1 MTEFLLSRFVKGYP
15 EVNDPQVRARCGNL
29 AGLVGI
35 CCNLL
40 LSAGKFL
47 AGLLTGSVAISA
59 DAVNNLS
66 DASSS
71 IITLLGFRLA
81 ARPADDEHP
90 YGHGR
95 TEYLSGLAVSVM
107 ILLIGAELAKTS
119 IQKILSPEPITT
131 GMVSILILAASILVK
146 FWMAAFNRHVGRLIR
161 SSTLEATAAD
171 SRNDVISTGAV
182 LIATLLQMRFGWNL
196 DGYIGLAVAA
206 FILWSG
212 WGLVKD
218 SIAPLL
224 GQTPDPELVRHIAD
238 VTLSYPGV
246 LGIHDMIV
254 HDYGPG
260 RQFASL
266 HAEMAASADVLESH
280 DIIDRIEKYF
290 LEQEGLHVVIHYDP
304 IVTDDSETG
313 EAREFFAAEAK
324 KLDPRLSIH
333 DLRMVPGTTHTNVIF
348 DLVLPRELDSRA
360 PELKHALQEAAQRK
374 NPLWLCVI
382 TAENSFTGTF
392 ASEKAKEAEPSAS
405 EH

>member
-196 DGYIGLAVAA
+196 DGYMGLAVAA

-280 DIIDRIEKYF
+280 DTIDRIEKYF

-348 DLVLPRELDSRA
+348 DLVLPRELDSRTS
-360 PELKHALQEAAQRK
+360 ELKHALQEAAQRK

-405 EH
+405 EQ

>member
-1 MTEFLLSRFVKGYP
+1 MTEFLLSHFVKGYP
-15 EVNDPQVRARCGNL
+15 EANDPQVRARCGNL

-146 FWMAAFNRHVGRLIR
+146 FWMAAFNRHVGQLIR
-161 SSTLEATAAD
+161 SATLEATAAD

-182 LIATLLQMRFGWNL
+182 LIATLLQMQFGWNL
-196 DGYIGLAVAA
+196 DGYMGLAVAA

-266 HAEMAASADVLESH
+266 HAEMAAGADVLESH
-280 DIIDRIEKYF
+280 DTIDRIEKYF

-405 EH
+405 EQ

>member
-161 SSTLEATAAD
+161 SATLEATAAD

-182 LIATLLQMRFGWNL
+182 LIATLLQMQFGWNL
-196 DGYIGLAVAA
+196 DGYMGLAVAA

-280 DIIDRIEKYF
+280 DTIDRIEKYF

-360 PELKHALQEAAQRK
+360 SELKHALQEAAQRK

-392 ASEKAKEAEPSAS
+392 ASEKAKEVEPSAS
-405 EH
+405 EQ

>member
-1 MTEFLLSRFVKGYP
+1 MTECLLSHFVKGYP

-161 SSTLEATAAD
+161 SATLEATAAD

-182 LIATLLQMRFGWNL
+182 LIATLLQMQFGWNL
-196 DGYIGLAVAA
+196 DGYMGLAVAA

-280 DIIDRIEKYF
+280 DTIDRIEKYF

-348 DLVLPRELDSRA
+348 DLVLPRELDSRTS
-360 PELKHALQEAAQRK
+360 ELKHALQEAAQRK

-392 ASEKAKEAEPSAS
+392 ASEKAKEAETSAS
-405 EH
+405 EQ

>member
-161 SSTLEATAAD
+161 SATLEATAAD

-182 LIATLLQMRFGWNL
+182 LIATLLQMQFGWNL
-196 DGYIGLAVAA
+196 DGYMGLAVAA

-280 DIIDRIEKYF
+280 DTIDRIEKYF

-313 EAREFFAAEAK
+313 EARAFFAAEAK

-348 DLVLPRELDSRA
+348 DLVLPRELDSRTS
-360 PELKHALQEAAQRK
+360 ELKHALQEAAQRK

-405 EH
+405 EQ

>member
-161 SSTLEATAAD
+161 SATLEATAAD

-182 LIATLLQMRFGWNL
+182 LIATLLQMQFGWNL
-196 DGYIGLAVAA
+196 DGYMGLAVAA

-280 DIIDRIEKYF
+280 DTIDRIEKYF

-392 ASEKAKEAEPSAS
+392 ASEKAKEAETSAS

>member
-161 SSTLEATAAD
+161 SATLEATAAD

-182 LIATLLQMRFGWNL
+182 LIATLLQMQFGWNL
-196 DGYIGLAVAA
+196 DGYMGLAVAA

-266 HAEMAASADVLESH
+266 HAEMAAGADVLESH
-280 DIIDRIEKYF
+280 DTIDRIEKYF

-348 DLVLPRELDSRA
+348 DLVLPRELDSRTS
-360 PELKHALQEAAQRK
+360 ELEHALQEAAQRK

-405 EH
+405 EQ

>member
-1 MTEFLLSRFVKGYP
+1 MSTNQQQKTEQAVQPLDRIAIGRHASIVCIVCNITLATAK
-15 EVNDPQVRARCGNL
+15 AL
-29 AGLVGI
+29 AGI
-35 CCNLL
+35 
-40 LSAGKFL
+40 A
-47 AGLLTGSVAISA
+47 AGSVSVVA

-161 SSTLEATAAD
+161 SATLEATAAD

-182 LIATLLQMRFGWNL
+182 LIATLLQMQFGWNL
-196 DGYIGLAVAA
+196 DGYMGLAVAA

-280 DIIDRIEKYF
+280 DTIDRIEKYF

-313 EAREFFAAEAK
+313 EARAFFAAEAK

-360 PELKHALQEAAQRK
+360 SELKHALQEAAQRK

>member
-161 SSTLEATAAD
+161 SATLEATAAD

-182 LIATLLQMRFGWNL
+182 LIATLLQMQFGWNL
-196 DGYIGLAVAA
+196 DGYMGLAVAA

-280 DIIDRIEKYF
+280 DTIDRIEKYF
-290 LEQEGLHVVIHYDP
+290 LEKEGLHVVIHYDP

-392 ASEKAKEAEPSAS
+392 ASEKAKEAETSAS

>member
-161 SSTLEATAAD
+161 SATLEATAAD

-182 LIATLLQMRFGWNL
+182 LIATLLQMQFGWNL
-196 DGYIGLAVAA
+196 DGYMGLAVAA

-280 DIIDRIEKYF
+280 DTIDRIEKYF

-313 EAREFFAAEAK
+313 EARAFFAAEAK

-348 DLVLPRELDSRA
+348 DLVLPRELDSRTS
-360 PELKHALQEAAQRK
+360 ELKHALQEAAQRK

-392 ASEKAKEAEPSAS
+392 ASEKAKEAETSAS
-405 EH
+405 EQ